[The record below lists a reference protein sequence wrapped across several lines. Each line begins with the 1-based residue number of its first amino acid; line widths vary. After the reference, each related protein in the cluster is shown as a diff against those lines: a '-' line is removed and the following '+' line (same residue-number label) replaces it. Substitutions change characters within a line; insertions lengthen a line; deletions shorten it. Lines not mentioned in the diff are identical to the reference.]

1 MRAGSARPFY
11 RSFVIQLRYSVLG
24 SATWFRGR
32 LIGSGP
38 RGFSTDLHLSSG
50 AVSRPART
58 RGHFITLSGG
68 DPLGVAED
76 EVQVTRVDEETRAL
90 TEDEDRITP
99 PQRVAQQRQPAADR
113 EIPEGAGHH
122 ALAETLGRD
131 PLDQEARGEECLS
144 EKADAEPKLVRG
156 HLTPSSWRWIVGR
169 SCRACG
175 AGPVSDRCYEAGLN
189 IARRTL

>member
-1 MRAGSARPFY
+1 M
-11 RSFVIQLRYSVLG
+11 
-24 SATWFRGR
+24 WFWAR

-38 RGFSTDLHLSSG
+38 RGFSTDLHLSTG
-50 AVSRPART
+50 ARSRPART
-58 RGHFITLSGG
+58 RGHLITLSGG

-113 EIPEGAGHH
+113 EIPEGAGYH

-131 PLDQEARGEECLS
+131 PLAHYARRGECLS
-144 EKADAEPKLVRG
+144 AICD
-156 HLTPSSWRWIVGR
+156 
-169 SCRACG
+169 
-175 AGPVSDRCYEAGLN
+175 
-189 IARRTL
+189 